1 LCFNPRP
8 QRAEYGRPA
17 RGFHFS
23 TETTEDTVKHHL
35 ARGAALLMAAAA
47 IGIAGCG
54 DDDKDGTAAT
64 ATQTQATA
72 TATATATDTATDT
85 TATTTTRPAGQR
97 EAVVPGEK
105 AELRTGDE
113 IGLSVKVDRV
123 YDPVAAA
130 VDRAQPGNK
139 LIGIVLTGQSKS
151 AIEPTRTTAYT
162 SLKTTDGTIKGTRI
176 IADGDCG
183 GGFTAAELLLA
194 VDKPETGC
202 IGFEI
207 PKNATP
213 ESLTIV
219 LTSPDGTEQAT
230 WKLPK
235 AK

>member
-1 LCFNPRP
+1 MGGL
-8 QRAEYGRPA
+8 RAA
-17 RGFHFS
+17 FHLS
-23 TETTEDTVKHHL
+23 TETTEDTVKHQL
-35 ARGAALLMAAAA
+35 AHSAALAMAVAA

-54 DDDKDGTAAT
+54 DDDNKDGSAAT

-72 TATATATDTATDT
+72 TATATQTETAQTQT
-85 TATTTTRPAGQR
+85 QTQPSGQR
-97 EAVVPGEK
+97 EAVVPGDK
-105 AELRTGDE
+105 AKLETGDD
-113 IGLSVKVDRV
+113 IGLTVKVDRV

-130 VDRAQPGNK
+130 VDHAQPGNK
-139 LIGIVLTGQSKS
+139 LIGVVVTGQSKS
-151 AIEPTRTTAYT
+151 EIEPTRTTAYT
-162 SLKTTDGTIKGTRI
+162 ALKTTDGTVKGVRI
-176 IADGDCG
+176 ISDGDCG

-213 ESLTIV
+213 ESITIV
-219 LTSPDGTEQAT
+219 LTSPEGTEQAT

>member
-1 LCFNPRP
+1 MLQSSP
-8 QRAEYGRPA
+8 AA
-17 RGFHFS
+17 RGVGGLRAAFHFS
-23 TETTEDTVKHHL
+23 TETTEDTVNHHL
-35 ARGAALLMAAAA
+35 ARGAALIAAAAA

-54 DDDKDGTAAT
+54 DDDKDGSAAT

-72 TATATATDTATDT
+72 TATATQTDTATT
-85 TATTTTRPAGQR
+85 QTQTQTRPEGQR
-97 EAVVPGEK
+97 EAVVPGDKE
-105 AELRTGDE
+105 ELQTGDD
-113 IGLSVKVDRV
+113 IGLTVKVDRV

-139 LIGIVLTGQSKS
+139 LIGVVVTSQSKS
-151 AIEPTRTTAYT
+151 TIEPTRTTAYT
-162 SLKTTDGTIKGTRI
+162 SLKTTDGIVKGTRI

-183 GGFTAAELLLA
+183 GGFTSAELLLA

-207 PKNATP
+207 SKKATP
-213 ESLTIV
+213 EAITIV
-219 LTSPDGTEQAT
+219 LTSPEGTEQAT